1 MLFGMQDDNDDILAR
16 SLHTHVR
23 ACWIHAHTP
32 SQGMHTRMHQAHAC
46 LLTLGPHAHLL
57 AGPMHTR
64 LYQVPT
70 PARLWG
76 PSCTL
81 TPGPHTHSV
90 SIHAHTR
97 PMHTCSLQVPPCMH
111 ALGLCMPNHTR
122 PPCPLTCRV
131 PMHMCQISALMHA
144 ASHVVCSS
152 SYM

>member
-1 MLFGMQDDNDDILAR
+1 MLFGMQDDNNDILAR

-32 SQGMHTRMHQAHAC
+32 SQGMHTHIHQAYAC
-46 LLTLGPHAHLL
+46 LLTLGPHTHLL

-64 LYQVPT
+64 LHQVPT
-70 PARLWG
+70 RARLWG

-90 SIHAHTR
+90 SMHAHTR
-97 PMHTCSLQVPPCMH
+97 PMHTCSLQ
-111 ALGLCMPNHTR
+111 
-122 PPCPLTCRV
+122 V